1 VSKSR
6 ATGSFY
12 TTNMRK
18 VTLQKFIDQF
28 NGKTVEFTNFEIEY
42 RDRML
47 KVMELIISDITLT
60 DKQIYDKIRQTY
72 KCTYPVVLQDIM
84 VAQRLIANQI
94 NPKGDPHKIWIR
106 YLVEQG
112 AKRAIQMAEEKGDS
126 KAYAYAIGMI
136 GKYHMADKEDVVTP
150 DYSEI
155 TPFMPV
161 ITSDPKVLGI
171 ELPPD
176 FEKKR
181 ADMKKKFEGDYQNF
195 MRKMTIPDAE
205 IIKEEDED

>member
-1 VSKSR
+1 
-6 ATGSFY
+6 
-12 TTNMRK
+12 MRK

-28 NGKTVEFTNFEIEY
+28 NGKNVEFTNFEIEH

-47 KVMELIISDITLT
+47 KVMEIIINDFTIT
-60 DKQIYDKIRQTY
+60 DKQIYDIIKKDY
-72 KCTYPVVLQDIM
+72 KCTYPIVLQDIM

-112 AKRAIQMAEEKGDS
+112 AKRAMQMAEEKGDS
-126 KAYAYAIGMI
+126 KAYAYANGIL
-136 GKYHMADKEDVVTP
+136 GKYHMADKEDVVIP

-155 TPFMPV
+155 TPFLPV

-171 ELPPD
+171 ELPED
-176 FEKKR
+176 FERKKAALR
-181 ADMKKKFEGDYQNF
+181 KKYDADYQAF
-195 MRKMTIPDAE
+195 VRKMTIQEAE
-205 IIKEEDED
+205 IIKDEDED